1 MIDDLKAIA
10 IFAEMAKQG
19 SFRGAAKMLGLSPS
33 VVSYHVGQLEQRVG
47 TALIYRSTRK
57 LSLTHEGQV
66 LYEHA
71 KAMIDAAETGLSE
84 IAGETAKPKGKLTV
98 TLPSLVARGPLN
110 MRIAEFCK
118 RYPGITLNLIYTDT
132 RQDLIANGIDLAI
145 RAGNMPDSS
154 LKSRRIGEIERKL
167 VCSAEY
173 YESREAPRTPKDLEG
188 WDWIRL
194 SMLSPSRVLIGPKGE
209 RVPVEFESRVFVD
222 AVEASTQFA
231 ILGIGL
237 ATPPSFLI
245 EEELGTGILIDP
257 LPEWQVEPIPI
268 YAVWPQNASMNNNL
282 KLLLADLT
290 DSKDD

>member
-1 MIDDLKAIA
+1 
-10 IFAEMAKQG
+10 
-19 SFRGAAKMLGLSPS
+19 ML
-33 VVSYHVGQLEQRVG
+33 GQLEQRVG

-84 IAGETAKPKGKLTV
+84 IAGETAEPQGKLTV

-110 MRIAEFCK
+110 TRIAEFCK

-173 YESREAPRTPKDLEG
+173 YESRDSHRDRQKNLET

-194 SMLSPSRVLIGPKGE
+194 SMLSPSRVLIGPKGA
-209 RVPVEFESRVFVD
+209 RVK
-222 AVEASTQFA
+222 
-231 ILGIGL
+231 L
-237 ATPPSFLI
+237 
-245 EEELGTGILIDP
+245 
-257 LPEWQVEPIPI
+257 W
-268 YAVWPQNASMNNNL
+268 NL
-282 KLLLADLT
+282 KAGCL
-290 DSKDD
+290 

>member
-19 SFRGAAKMLGLSPS
+19 SFRGAAKTLGLSPS

-71 KAMIDAAETGLSE
+71 KAMIDAAQTGLSE
-84 IAGETAKPKGKLTV
+84 IAGETAEPQGKLTV

-110 MRIAEFCK
+110 TRIAEFCR
-118 RYPGITLNLIYTDT
+118 RYPGITLNLLYTDT

-154 LKSRRIGEIERKL
+154 LKSRRIGQIERKL
-167 VCSAEY
+167 VCSAQY
-173 YESREAPRTPKDLEG
+173 YDSRERPKTPKDLET

-245 EEELGTGILIDP
+245 EEELRTGMLVDP

-282 KLLLADLT
+282 KLLLSNLT
-290 DSKDD
+290 DNKDD